1 MLLKMDSPAP
11 ALKVQN
17 WLRGGVL
24 SVWKFRARRMRQLR
38 TNMAVNLSP

>member
-11 ALKVQN
+11 AFKVQN
-17 WLRGGVL
+17 WLRGVL

-38 TNMAVNLSP
+38 ANTAVNLSP